1 MNINT
6 FLSRLTI
13 AEDIIKFS
21 KRVNISGGKVNLY
34 ELIAQWFKDLQRNE
48 ITERAGGVA
57 FDFTLSLFPAIIFLF
72 TLIPYIPVEEL
83 DAKIMSFMAD
93 VMPKSTYEVAS
104 ETIND
109 IVSKQR
115 GSLLSF
121 GFLFA
126 LVFATNGMASLMKAF
141 NSIYMTVENRGFL
154 KMRAI
159 AALLTFL
166 LALALLS
173 AIIFLIV
180 GQFLLDQAV
189 ILLDI
194 RGDHIIFFIYGLRT
208 LVIFLLFYVVI
219 ASVYYFGP
227 AVKNRWRFF
236 SLGSFVASGASIL
249 TSLVFSI
256 YVSNFGTYNQLYGSI
271 GALIAIMVWLYLQ
284 SIIILA
290 GFELNA
296 SKDKVKERFLAEG
309 ERETGHMERKP
320 SYYAEEN
327 KLKKTSEKE
336 PLEKKNP

>member
-1 MNINT
+1 MNIKSL
-6 FLSRLTI
+6 LSDVTI
-13 AEDIIKFS
+13 VENIIEFS

-34 ELIAQWFKDLQRNE
+34 ELIAQWFKDLQKDE

-72 TLIPYIPVEEL
+72 TLIPYIPVDNL
-83 DAKIMSFMAD
+83 DGKIMSFMSD
-93 VMPKSTYEVAS
+93 VMPLSTYEAAS

-141 NSIYMTVENRGFL
+141 NNIYMTVENRGFL
-154 KMRAI
+154 KMRGI

-166 LALALLS
+166 LALALFS

-180 GQFLLDQAV
+180 GQFLLDQLV
-189 ILLDI
+189 IFLDI
-194 RGDHIIFFIYGLRT
+194 RGDHIIFFIYMLRT
-208 LVIFLLFYVVI
+208 VVIFLLFYVVI

-236 SLGSFVASGASIL
+236 SLGSFVASGASIA

-296 SKDKVKERFLAEG
+296 SKDKVEERFLAEG
-309 ERETGHMERKP
+309 KSEMGNMKRKP
-320 SYYAEEN
+320 SYYAGED
-327 KLKKTSEKE
+327 KLKKSDEKGSFE
-336 PLEKKNP
+336 EKNP